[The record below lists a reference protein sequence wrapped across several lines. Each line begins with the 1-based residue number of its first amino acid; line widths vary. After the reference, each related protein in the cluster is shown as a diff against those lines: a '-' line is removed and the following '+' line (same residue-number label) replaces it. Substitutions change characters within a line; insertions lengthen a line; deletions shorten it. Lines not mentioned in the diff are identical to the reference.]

1 MAESH
6 LDRLGPSCKND
17 YMCLAIPGQIVSI
30 ADESPATRQGAVD
43 FGGLRKMVNL
53 AFVPEAAVGDFVLVH
68 VGFAIAKVDPREAQ
82 RVFEYL
88 RQVDELPELEP
99 Q

>member
-6 LDRLGPSCKND
+6 LDRHGPPCKND
-17 YMCLAIPGQIVSI
+17 HMCLAIPGQIVSL
-30 ADESPATRQGAVD
+30 ADEAPATRQGTVD
-43 FGGLRKMVNL
+43 FGGLRKVVNL

-68 VGFAIAKVDPREAQ
+68 VGFAIARVDPLEAQ

-88 RQVDELPELEP
+88 RQVDELSELGP
-99 Q
+99 S